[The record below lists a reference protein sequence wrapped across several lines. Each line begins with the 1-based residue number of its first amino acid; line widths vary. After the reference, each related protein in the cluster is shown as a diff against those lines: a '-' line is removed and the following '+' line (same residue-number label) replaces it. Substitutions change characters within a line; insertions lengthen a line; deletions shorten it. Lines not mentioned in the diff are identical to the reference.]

1 MGAAMIRRDCQSDL
15 SMHAVREDRT
25 SLPADSATIPKLQQA
40 VNLANQNCDRATAL
54 AHKLVDQLRWAL
66 TKIQQLENGVGDR
79 LQAEVQTAVAK
90 LQAEADARVGRTK
103 REAYEHIAGVKLE
116 TENKIA
122 RLQGELTTAKQRAEE
137 ARAEADARIELI
149 NSEARERIARAE
161 AEANEQFG
169 RLQHEVENQ
178 LRRLDDERAQAKVY
192 ADRAERW
199 LMLVRQ
205 EVEEHLMP
213 SLETMHERIMAASN
227 ELGE

>member
-1 MGAAMIRRDCQSDL
+1 MTRRDCQSDL
-15 SMHAVREDRT
+15 SVHAVREDRT

-79 LQAEVQTAVAK
+79 LQAEVQTAIAK

-149 NSEARERIARAE
+149 NTEARERIARADE
-161 AEANEQFG
+161 RFA

-178 LRRLDDERAQAKVY
+178 LRRFDDERAQAKVY

>member
-1 MGAAMIRRDCQSDL
+1 MIRRDCQSDL
-15 SMHAVREDRT
+15 SVHAVREDRT

-66 TKIQQLENGVGDR
+66 AKIQQLENGVGDR
-79 LQAEVQTAVAK
+79 LQAEVQTAIAK

-149 NSEARERIARAE
+149 NTEARERIARADE
-161 AEANEQFG
+161 RFA

-178 LRRLDDERAQAKVY
+178 LRRFDDERAQAKVY

-205 EVEEHLMP
+205 EVEEHLIP

>member
-1 MGAAMIRRDCQSDL
+1 MTRRDCQSDL
-15 SMHAVREDRT
+15 SVHAVREDRT

-66 TKIQQLENGVGDR
+66 AKIQQLENGVGDR
-79 LQAEVQTAVAK
+79 LQAEVQTAIAK

-149 NSEARERIARAE
+149 NTEARERIARADE
-161 AEANEQFG
+161 RFA

-178 LRRLDDERAQAKVY
+178 LRRFDDERAQAKVY

-205 EVEEHLMP
+205 EVEEHLIP